1 MQFLKA
7 LLVMILPNI
16 NKYDK
21 LKSDEDKRQTSQFL
35 GGMSI
40 FSSVFG
46 VLCALLSIWAVGSI
60 GIMDSLDSLVAAIFL
75 VLLAIILV
83 DMLLQLIVNGLICAI
98 LQMKLNRKPI
108 GLVSLILWFL
118 IAIGAVI
125 IVAVVIF

>member
-46 VLCALLSIWAVGSI
+46 VLCAVLSIWAVSSI

-75 VLLAIILV
+75 GLLAIILV
-83 DMLLQLIVNGLICAI
+83 DLLLQLIVNGLICAI

-118 IAIGAVI
+118 IVIGAVI

>member
-21 LKSDEDKRQTSQFL
+21 LKSDENKRQTSQFL

-46 VLCALLSIWAVGSI
+46 VLCAVLSIWAVGSI

-75 VLLAIILV
+75 GLLAIILV
-83 DMLLQLIVNGLICAI
+83 DLLLQLIVNGLICAI

-118 IAIGAVI
+118 IVIGAVI